1 MANTTEY
8 ERIFNMSIPER
19 REILKNKDA
28 NFKKE
33 YFTYDNRERAR
44 MRRDKNKTEN
54 PKEDYKI
61 SHDPILNSNHIIFN
75 EKISDMFKTAKINA
89 EKNSIDI
96 VSQIIA
102 PNPPNPPTPP
112 NPPKLPTLPIIKEK
126 DDAETFFKSTI
137 YADTIISKNYIT
149 DDGEDGVLNGGDI
162 SNIKNY
168 NIKMP
173 VEHLK
178 DIYIKMPRDNTKS
191 SLIIDGEYCYI
202 FFN

>member
-8 ERIFNMSIPER
+8 ERIFNMTIPER

-102 PNPPNPPTPP
+102 PNPPKPPTPP
-112 NPPKLPTLPIIKEK
+112 NPPNLPTLPIIKEK

-168 NIKMP
+168 NIKIP

-178 DIYIKMPRDNTKS
+178 DIYIKMPNNNS
-191 SLIIDGEYCYI
+191 SLIIDGEYCYV

>member
-1 MANTTEY
+1 MDNTAEY
-8 ERIFNMSIPER
+8 ERISSMTIQER
-19 REILKNKDA
+19 RKLLKEKDA

>member
-8 ERIFNMSIPER
+8 ERIFNMTIPER

-28 NFKKE
+28 DFKKE

-44 MRRDKNKTEN
+44 IRRDKNKTEN

-61 SHDPILNSNHIIFN
+61 SHDPLLNSNHIIFN
-75 EKISDMFKTAKINA
+75 EKISDMFKNAKINA

-102 PNPPNPPTPP
+102 PKLPNPPN
-112 NPPKLPTLPIIKEK
+112 LPTLPIIKEK
-126 DDAETFFKSTI
+126 DEAETFFKSTI

-178 DIYIKMPRDNTKS
+178 DIYIKIPNNNS
-191 SLIIDGEYCYI
+191 SMIIDGEYCYV
-202 FFN
+202 FF

>member
-8 ERIFNMSIPER
+8 ERIFNMTIPER

-28 NFKKE
+28 DFKKE

-44 MRRDKNKTEN
+44 IRREKDKTEN

-61 SHDPILNSNHIIFN
+61 SHDPLLNTNHIIFN

-102 PNPPNPPTPP
+102 PNPPNLP

-126 DDAETFFKSTI
+126 DEAETFFKSTI

-178 DIYIKMPRDNTKS
+178 DIYIKIPNNNS
-191 SLIIDGEYCYI
+191 SMIIDGEYCYV
-202 FFN
+202 FF

>member
-1 MANTTEY
+1 MANTTNMTEY
-8 ERIFNMSIPER
+8 ENIFKMTIPER
-19 REILKNKDA
+19 REILKTKDED
-28 NFKKE
+28 FKKE
-33 YFTYDNRERAR
+33 YFIYDNRERAR
-44 MRRDKNKTEN
+44 IRRDKNKTEN

-61 SHDPILNSNHIIFN
+61 SHDPLLNSNHIIFN
-75 EKISDMFKTAKINA
+75 EKISDMFKNAKINA

-102 PNPPNPPTPP
+102 PTPPTPP
-112 NPPKLPTLPIIKEK
+112 NPPTPPTLPIIKEK
-126 DDAETFFKSTI
+126 NDAETFFKSTI

-149 DDGEDGVLNGGDI
+149 DDGDDGVLNEN
-162 SNIKNY
+162 SPNNIKNY
-168 NIKMP
+168 NIKIP

>member
-1 MANTTEY
+1 MTNTAEY
-8 ERIFNMSIPER
+8 ENIFKMSIQER
-19 REILKNKDA
+19 REILKTKDED
-28 NFKKE
+28 FKKK

-44 MRRDKNKTEN
+44 IRREKDKTGNTKD
-54 PKEDYKI
+54 DYKI
-61 SHDPILNSNHIIFN
+61 SHDPLLNSNHIIFN

-89 EKNSIDI
+89 EINSIDI

-102 PNPPNPPTPP
+102 PNPPNPP
-112 NPPKLPTLPIIKEK
+112 KLSTLPIIKEK
-126 DDAETFFKSTI
+126 DDAETFYKSTI

-149 DDGEDGVLNGGDI
+149 DDGDDGVLNEN
-162 SNIKNY
+162 SPNNIKNY
-168 NIKMP
+168 NIKIP

-178 DIYIKMPRDNTKS
+178 DIYIKMPRDNSKS

>member
-8 ERIFNMSIPER
+8 ERIFNMTIPER

-102 PNPPNPPTPP
+102 PNPPTPP

>member
-8 ERIFNMSIPER
+8 ERIFNMTIPER

-28 NFKKE
+28 DFKKE

-44 MRRDKNKTEN
+44 IRREKDKTEN

-61 SHDPILNSNHIIFN
+61 SHDPLLNTNHIIFN

-102 PNPPNPPTPP
+102 PNPPNLP

-126 DDAETFFKSTI
+126 DEAETFFKSTI

-149 DDGEDGVLNGGDI
+149 DDGEDGVLNEN
-162 SNIKNY
+162 SPNNIKNY
-168 NIKMP
+168 NIKLP